1 MSAGRIERRVE
12 QLMGMPINLALR
24 GPLATGARADRAWE
38 SILEQLREVDRT
50 FSTYREDSVISRL
63 GRGEI
68 GLADCPPELQEV
80 LDLGERA
87 RVESDGAFDVRRPGP
102 SGRIELDPSDM
113 VCRSRMTD
121 SPGWQVGVED
131 PLDPTRVV
139 AVIPIHDGAVATSGL
154 TQRAGHITDPRTGL
168 VPDTLASITVV
179 AEDLTWADIDA
190 TAAFVLGARART
202 WLEGRGRAGILVA
215 TDGEAETFGYDADAG

>member
-1 MSAGRIERRVE
+1 
-12 QLMGMPINLALR
+12 
-24 GPLATGARADRAWE
+24 
-38 SILEQLREVDRT
+38 
-50 FSTYREDSVISRL
+50 
-63 GRGEI
+63 
-68 GLADCPPELQEV
+68 
-80 LDLGERA
+80 
-87 RVESDGAFDVRRPGP
+87 
-102 SGRIELDPSDM
+102 
-113 VCRSRMTD
+113 MTD